1 MATQK
6 KPMLHAAQDLI
17 QGDRQQDYGN
27 KLQNFSQIAMLWQGT
42 LAMKLAPGQRITP
55 EDVALCMMQVKIA
68 RLAKSPDH
76 KDSIVDVA
84 GYAGCYDIL
93 QDERVAG
100 VALPGVIV
108 DPRSNGS

>member
-6 KPMLHAAQDLI
+6 FSMLQQAEDLI
-17 QGDRQQDYGN
+17 GGQRQQDYGN

-84 GYAGCYDIL
+84 GYAGCYDTL
-93 QDERVAG
+93 QEERAEG
-100 VALPGVIV
+100 IQLPGVIV
-108 DPRSNGS
+108 DPRNGS